1 MINATVFFSDP
12 GSRGKKWIKNW
23 IKMDKKTRLTK
34 DESRGAKIRQ
44 EEKAGG
50 ESKEFCDNF
59 FCCPFRLFVSIG
71 F

>member
-1 MINATVFFSDP
+1 MRDI
-12 GSRGKKWIKNW
+12 

-59 FCCPFRLFVSIG
+59 FLLPFSTFCVNWFLRLQSE
-71 F
+71 